1 MKKLIFLL
9 LCGIAISTSVFSQTF
24 RKVAKMSTMS
34 YDRIKKDWVVEKSYS
49 PSNLAVLIK
58 GSEIII
64 ANEYEQRIYTYGDCE
79 KDTYDT
85 HVVYAWLAIDKD
97 GKKCKF
103 MIKNF
108 FSGGTVYIFMYNEI
122 AVEYIME

>member
-24 RKVAKMSTMS
+24 RKVATMNAMS
-34 YDRIKKDWVVEKSYS
+34 YNRIKKDWVVDKSYS

-85 HVVYAWLAIDKD
+85 HVVYSWPALDKD

-108 FSGGTVYIFMYNEI
+108 FSGTTVYTFLYDELAI
-122 AVEYIME
+122 EYIME